1 MKTKSFNDYLSKTI
15 YDSLVPKDH
24 FLKKLNEI
32 LDWNELLFDLNL
44 LSKNEHGGRPRYN
57 PVLLFKMLFLS
68 FLYNLS
74 DRNTSDFCRDNIPA
88 KFFIGLDITE
98 EAPDFTTLSVF
109 RKEILNQFGEQWFSG
124 LVKDLASEAKK
135 QGVKFSAI
143 CSLDATHTL
152 ACVDTR
158 KDKERQDQGQGKRD
172 PDAKWGAKGT
182 ETKITPNGEKVK
194 VVKYFYGY
202 KAHLLGEVGNG
213 LIAAVNAT
221 SGNEADINA
230 GEELLIKK
238 LNERERKEIKILAAD
253 KAYGDGVLIG
263 ILEKDYD
270 IQTAFA
276 LGGQF
281 FKGRHKEHWKAY
293 RDDPERIAARKKRYV
308 IERVN
313 ADLKNNHGLRRCRY
327 LGLTKYHFQVAMTSI
342 AHNLK
347 IITTLLTG
355 ARLRPV

>member
-1 MKTKSFNDYLSKTI
+1 MNTKSFNTYLSKTI
-15 YDSLVPKDH
+15 YDNLVPKDH

-32 LDWNELLFDLNL
+32 FDWNELLFDLRL
-44 LSKNEHGGRPRYN
+44 LGKNEHGGRPRYN
-57 PVLLFKMLFLS
+57 PVCLFKMLFLS
-68 FLYNLS
+68 FLYDLS
-74 DRNTSDFCRDNIPA
+74 DRDVSDFCRDNIPA

-109 RKEILNQFGEQWFSG
+109 RKEILNQFGKEWFSD
-124 LVKDLASEAKK
+124 LVKDIALESKK
-135 QGVKFSAI
+135 MGVQFSAI
-143 CSLDATHTL
+143 HSLDATHTL
-152 ACVDTR
+152 ACVDTH
-158 KDKERQDQGQGKRD
+158 KDKERENQGQGKRD

-182 ETKITPNGEKVK
+182 EIKITSSGDKVE
-194 VVKYFYGY
+194 VVKFFYGY
-202 KAHLLGEVGNG
+202 KAHLLCETDNG
-213 LIAAVNAT
+213 LIAASGVS

-238 LNERERKEIKILAAD
+238 LNEAERKEIKTITAD

-263 ILEKDYD
+263 ILERDYGVK
-270 IQTAFA
+270 TAFA

-281 FKGRHKEHWKAY
+281 FKGKYKERWKAY
-293 RDDPERIAARKKRYV
+293 RDDILRIEAKRKRYV

-313 ADLKNNHGLRRCRY
+313 ADLKNNHGLKRCRY
-327 LGLTKYHFQVAMTSI
+327 LGLTKYHFQVAMSSI

-347 IITTLLTG
+347 IITTLITG